1 MADLG
6 QLTVR
11 IDSDT
16 SRLESG
22 LNRTKKAVKVAGKAV
37 AVAGLAISAAIVGI
51 GAKSIQTAAEFE
63 KGMSKV
69 QAITNS
75 TDDQM
80 KLLEESAK
88 NLGAT
93 TAFSAKEAAEG
104 MSFLGMAGF
113 ETNEIISAMPGL
125 LDLAAASGEELGR
138 TADIVSDAMSAFKLE
153 AEDTG
158 KFADVLATAASK
170 ANVSVSTLG
179 ESFKYAAPVAGAL
192 SFSVEDVTAALGA
205 MGNKGIKASQAGTS
219 LRTAMTNMSV
229 AAGNSGSVFAELG
242 IELANQD
249 GSMRELNV
257 IIDDLTTKFSTMTEA
272 QKASS
277 AEALFGKNA
286 MSGMLAILDDNTGA
300 YESLREELLKSDG
313 AAKKMANTM
322 LDNLS
327 GAMTL
332 LNSATE
338 GLMIQIG
345 EHLTPVLKDAVNFI
359 SSSVIPF
366 VGKMAESFF
375 DFAKRSAPVVESA
388 IENITAVSN
397 EMWNF
402 FNANLLP
409 ILEDLKAT
417 AIEVFEA
424 IKPVAIDMFEVIVEK
439 ATIWWNFFTEN
450 ILPVIEKLHSTAIKL
465 FPIVQDIAVTA
476 FEGIKTTAMILWGV
490 FENNLL
496 PIIKAVFNFVND
508 NWGVFETIIVTA
520 FTVIKIAL
528 DVAITVFTTFW
539 DSLRQGFDY
548 VQTVFSTISD
558 IIGLAFDNV
567 VTSVQNVIDVFTRVK
582 DTIQKAIDALKEF
595 FKQEKKGDSDSSGG
609 RGEKGGS
616 NTVRG
621 QRAFGGAVKAGES
634 YLINEGSGGEIFTPS
649 TNGTVSPGMGNV
661 TINVNG
667 AGDPYV
673 IANQIVTILNTQGVK
688 SR

>member
-16 SRLESG
+16 SGLQTG
-22 LNRTKKAVKVAGKAV
+22 LNRTSTAVKKAGKAIGGFALAAGV
-37 AVAGLAISAAIVGI
+37 AMTGVSVKAISLAADAEEVQNKFDVTFKTLSEDAEAWADTWSSAVGRSKNETKKFISNIADLQQGLGMTEESSLDLAQKIVELGTDLASFNNVNDATAIEAVTKAMLGEAESAKQLGLLLNVDRVKEFAAAQGLVFKELTDSEKALLTYELAVTQSQNAIGDAERSSGSFTNQLKELKAGLADN
-51 GAKSIQTAAEFE
+51 AAEFGE
-63 KGMSKV
+63 KLLPMATKLITYLNDT
-69 QAITNS
+69 AIPVVLKM
-75 TDDQM
+75 TDDFIAFAQD
-80 KLLEESAK
+80 AK
-88 NLGAT
+88 
-93 TAFSAKEAAEG
+93 
-104 MSFLGMAGF
+104 
-113 ETNEIISAMPGL
+113 
-125 LDLAAASGEELGR
+125 
-138 TADIVSDAMSAFKLE
+138 
-153 AEDTG
+153 
-158 KFADVLATAASK
+158 
-170 ANVSVSTLG
+170 
-179 ESFKYAAPVAGAL
+179 
-192 SFSVEDVTAALGA
+192 
-205 MGNKGIKASQAGTS
+205 
-219 LRTAMTNMSV
+219 
-229 AAGNSGSVFAELG
+229 
-242 IELANQD
+242 
-249 GSMRELNV
+249 
-257 IIDDLTTKFSTMTEA
+257 
-272 QKASS
+272 
-277 AEALFGKNA
+277 
-286 MSGMLAILDDNTGA
+286 
-300 YESLREELLKSDG
+300 
-313 AAKKMANTM
+313 
-322 LDNLS
+322 
-327 GAMTL
+327 
-332 LNSATE
+332 
-338 GLMIQIG
+338 
-345 EHLTPVLKDAVNFI
+345 
-359 SSSVIPF
+359 
-366 VGKMAESFF
+366 
-375 DFAKRSAPVVESA
+375 PVVEETFNTIVDVA
-388 IENITAVSN
+388 T
-397 EMWNF
+397 EMWEY
-402 FNANLLP
+402 FNDNILP
-409 ILEDLKAT
+409 IILELKET

-520 FTVIKIAL
+520 FTVIKVAL